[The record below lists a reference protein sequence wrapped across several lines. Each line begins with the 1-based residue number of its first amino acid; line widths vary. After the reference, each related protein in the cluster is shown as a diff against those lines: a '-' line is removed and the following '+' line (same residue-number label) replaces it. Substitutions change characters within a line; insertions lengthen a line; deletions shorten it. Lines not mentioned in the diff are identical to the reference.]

1 VEDLMHPQSPPPV
14 EDGFLSRLQHHTTGR
29 RDFLKRTSAVMFVA
43 AVAACDDNDITGG
56 ETGDVVID
64 LSDDFGV
71 LNFAYALE
79 QLEAAF
85 YTKVASSFYGGAT
98 ADEKAVLTAIRDHE
112 VAHREFFKAA
122 LGTHAIGALTPN
134 FAAVDFS
141 DRTSVLTTS
150 QTFENLGVGA
160 YNGAGQYLQS
170 DDFLTIA
177 GKIVSVEA
185 RQAAA
190 IQDLLTPKAFAS
202 GQIDSNGMDKALAP
216 SAVIQAA
223 APFIA
228 TTVTLRNAPA

>member
-1 VEDLMHPQSPPPV
+1 V
-14 EDGFLSRLQHHTTGR
+14 EDGFLARLQHHTTGR
-29 RDFLKRTSAVMFVA
+29 REFLKRTSAVVFVA
-43 AVAACDDNDITGG
+43 AVAACDDDDITGG
-56 ETGDVVID
+56 GNGDEAVID

-98 ADEKAVLTAIRDHE
+98 ADEKAMLTAIRDHE

-122 LGTHAIGALTPN
+122 LGSHAIGALTPN
-134 FAAVDFS
+134 FSAVNFG

-170 DDFLTIA
+170 ADFLTIA

-185 RQAAA
+185 RHAAA

-202 GQIDSNGMDKALAP
+202 GQIDNNGMDKALAP
-216 SAVIQAA
+216 TAVIQAA
-223 APFIA
+223 APFI
-228 TTVTLRNAPA
+228 TTKVTLRNAPA